1 MMSDGSQRVP
11 TPQGNPQKRWDASGT
26 IGCLQIGHLGFWF
39 ISLCNFHY
47 NGIVTVFFDFLS
59 LCRSYPE

>member
-26 IGCLQIGHLGFWF
+26 IGCLQIGHLGFRF
-39 ISLCNFHY
+39 IPYVIF
-47 NGIVTVFFDFLS
+47 IITVL
-59 LCRSYPE
+59 